1 MEKIMKNRFYVYH
14 QDINKISKFESK
26 EEFVNYLNSSADW
39 TCQTYA
45 TSMKSLRELVHSNS
59 GVKI

>member
-1 MEKIMKNRFYVYH
+1 MKNRFYVYH
-14 QDINKISKFESK
+14 KDINEITKIETK
-26 EEFVNYLNSSADW
+26 EEFVNYLNGSADW

-45 TSMKSLRELVHSNS
+45 TSMKSLRKLVFDTY